1 MVRGLMKKGVHSH
14 SVSYKARNQKNAY
27 ILSIFRM
34 SKTGFKDW
42 VLVIVYIFLWVVVSY
57 LSL

>member
-42 VLVIVYIFLWVVVSY
+42 LLVIVYIFLLVVVSY